1 MSVQVVD
8 ASSLAA
14 LLFGE
19 PEAARVA
26 NLLEGAERIA
36 PSLVRYEMASVCL
49 KKQHAYPDLR
59 DPLLSALDLYP
70 QLGIVEAE
78 VPATEL
84 TRLASD
90 ARVTAYDAAYLWVAL
105 LVRAP
110 LLTLDRK
117 LARAATRLGIPLVT

>member
-8 ASSLAA
+8 ASALAA

-36 PSLVRYEMASVCL
+36 PSLVRYEMAGVCL

-59 DPLLSALDLYP
+59 DSLLSVLDLYP
-70 QLGIVEAE
+70 QLGFV
-78 VPATEL
+78 
-84 TRLASD
+84 
-90 ARVTAYDAAYLWVAL
+90 
-105 LVRAP
+105 
-110 LLTLDRK
+110 
-117 LARAATRLGIPLVT
+117 